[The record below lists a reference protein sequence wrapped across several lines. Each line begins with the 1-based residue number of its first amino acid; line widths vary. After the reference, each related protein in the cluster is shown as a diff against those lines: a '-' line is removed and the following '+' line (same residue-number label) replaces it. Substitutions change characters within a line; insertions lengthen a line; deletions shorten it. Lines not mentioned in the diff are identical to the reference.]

1 MGLMDFLIE
10 GAVPFATGALEGL
23 EAKAKAQNEKDAYE
37 DQLKLQNVYSAQAYT
52 QQKQTDYDFLE
63 KENKIERNKVKEI
76 LDAEGMSA
84 ELQTLL
90 SPYTKDFETY
100 SGFLTS
106 NNYNSPGW
114 FKEFV
119 PFIKRNEKGDNIYEG
134 VTFENF
140 ILSQNK
146 LKNKLVDKT
155 EQQTTIETDL
165 TSSGGAFEGQS
176 NTLKAL
182 TSSSMAEEAVG
193 TATTVESPF
202 PASFDKETTEQLNA
216 AQIQETGE
224 IEQEDLD
231 TGFTGA
237 AIPFTQFNLKQVAEV
252 SNTER
257 TTRDR
262 AIGSALAVSGGFEG
276 KIIINENGQL
286 DTSKLVG
293 IDLTRWNT
301 LINFSTEIARDAEE
315 NNAVFLTPNEIT
327 QGALAKEQEIRKSV
341 TDHIRG
347 TLNPIYDLAVK
358 AGVVTLSEAV
368 KYTTYED
375 ITAMNPTEVNYY
387 MQVASTLGD
396 KGNKINEFINSA
408 DFKQP
413 DGFDDIANKID
424 DAVIGSLNVENEG
437 VYNDDGELI
446 LTDEDLN
453 APVFDKD
460 SAGAALETDL
470 FGESTVDPDEI
481 KIGEPA
487 VPVIKNGITTYNLPK
502 IDADKITIPSISRT
516 SKQNATLTAD
526 SITVKGEDGE
536 DIILTL
542 GSRIKIGS
550 YVFEVSDEAIKG
562 GMSSSLNFN
571 QLSKTEVRENPK
583 EKLLKEIEK
592 KIKNLN
598 KQEEIALSPRTS
610 DSGRQMINDRNV
622 LLKTEIEELIKEL
635 QGE

>member
-23 EAKAKAQNEKDAYE
+23 SDKAKAQNEKDAYE

-52 QQKQTDYDFLE
+52 QQKQTDFEFLE
-63 KENKIERNKVKEI
+63 KENKIERNKVTEI
-76 LDAEGMSA
+76 LDAEGMSK

-90 SPYTKDFETY
+90 SPYTKNFETY
-100 SGFLTS
+100 SGFLES
-106 NNYNSPGW
+106 NNYTSPGW

-119 PFIKRNEKGDNIYEG
+119 PFIETNAKGDNIYEG

-146 LKNKLVDKT
+146 LVDKT
-155 EQQTTIETDL
+155 KQQTKIEKDL
-165 TSSGGAFEGQS
+165 TSSGSAFEGQS

-182 TSSSMAEEAVG
+182 TGSSMAEEAVG

-216 AQIQETGE
+216 AQTQETGE
-224 IEQEDLD
+224 LEQENLE

-276 KIIINENGQL
+276 KIITNENGQL
-286 DTSKLVG
+286 DTSKLIG
-293 IDLTRWNT
+293 FDLIRWNT

-327 QGALAKEQEIRKSV
+327 QGALAKEKEISKSV
-341 TDHIRG
+341 TDHLTGI
-347 TLNPIYDLAVK
+347 LNPIHDLAVK
-358 AGVVTLSEAV
+358 SGLVTDEEANL
-368 KYTTYED
+368 YTIYED
-375 ITAMNPTEVNYY
+375 VTNMTTTELNYY
-387 MQVASTLGD
+387 RQVAYNMGD
-396 KGNKINEFINSA
+396 EGKGLLDLLNSKEFV
-408 DFKQP
+408 KP
-413 DGFDDIANKID
+413 DGFDNIANKID
-424 DAVIGSLNVENEG
+424 DAVMGSLNVENEG

-481 KIGEPA
+481 KIGEPV

-542 GSRIKIGS
+542 GSRIKSGN

-622 LLKTEIEELIKEL
+622 LLKTEIEKLIKEL

>member
-23 EAKAKAQNEKDAYE
+23 SDKAKAQNEKDAYE

-52 QQKQTDYDFLE
+52 QQKQTDFEFLE
-63 KENKIERNKVKEI
+63 KENKIERNKVTEI
-76 LDAEGMSA
+76 LDAEGMSK

-90 SPYTKDFETY
+90 SPYTKNFETY
-100 SGFLTS
+100 SGFLES
-106 NNYNSPGW
+106 NNYTSPGW

-119 PFIKRNEKGDNIYEG
+119 PFIETNAKGDNIYEG

-146 LKNKLVDKT
+146 LVDKT
-155 EQQTTIETDL
+155 KQQTKIEKDL
-165 TSSGGAFEGQS
+165 TSSGSAFEGQS

-182 TSSSMAEEAVG
+182 TGSSMAEEAVG

-216 AQIQETGE
+216 AQTQETGE
-224 IEQEDLD
+224 LEQENLE

-276 KIIINENGQL
+276 KIITNENGQL
-286 DTSKLVG
+286 DTSKLIG
-293 IDLTRWNT
+293 FDLIRWNT

-327 QGALAKEQEIRKSV
+327 QGALAKEKEISKSV
-341 TDHIRG
+341 TDHLTGI
-347 TLNPIYDLAVK
+347 LNPIHDLAVK
-358 AGVVTLSEAV
+358 SGLVTDEEANL
-368 KYTTYED
+368 YTIYED
-375 ITAMNPTEVNYY
+375 VTNMTTTELNYY
-387 MQVASTLGD
+387 RQVAYNMGD
-396 KGNKINEFINSA
+396 EGKGLLDLLNSKEFV
-408 DFKQP
+408 KP
-413 DGFDDIANKID
+413 DGFDNIANKID
-424 DAVIGSLNVENEG
+424 DAVMGSLNVENEG

-481 KIGEPA
+481 KIGEPV

-542 GSRIKIGS
+542 GSRIKSGN

-583 EKLLKEIEK
+583 EKLLKKIKK

-598 KQEEIALSPRTS
+598 KQEKIALSPRTS

-622 LLKTEIEELIKEL
+622 LLKTEIEKLIKEL